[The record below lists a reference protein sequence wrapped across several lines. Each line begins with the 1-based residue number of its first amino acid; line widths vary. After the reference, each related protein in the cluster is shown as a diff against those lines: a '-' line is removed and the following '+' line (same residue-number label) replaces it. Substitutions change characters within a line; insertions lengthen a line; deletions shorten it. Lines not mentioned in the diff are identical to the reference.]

1 MVYKINKKNMTREN
15 PQKNEIKLNEKFT
28 KNQVVFIPSVCSWQ
42 SNDSTAVNMI
52 YSLRKCAWLS

>member
-1 MVYKINKKNMTREN
+1 MTREN